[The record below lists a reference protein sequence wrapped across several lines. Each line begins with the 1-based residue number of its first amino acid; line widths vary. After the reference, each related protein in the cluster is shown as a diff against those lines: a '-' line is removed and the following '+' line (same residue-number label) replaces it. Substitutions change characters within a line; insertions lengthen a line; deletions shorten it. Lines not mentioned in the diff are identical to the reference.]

1 MRRKRDNMRGGVWTQ
16 VLRAEYCGESWAMPL
31 PFLQRGSVETKNED
45 MGYFRSRQAKEGSNF

>member
-1 MRRKRDNMRGGVWTQ
+1 MRGGVWTQ